1 MSNGNGSCSGRNC
14 DDTLSS
20 ASTCHSPVSEG
31 SGDGSGMYPQ
41 ELIDNFG
48 VNMHRIDKDVLR
60 CDRNHPYF
68 TATNLDK
75 LRNVITTYV
84 WDNLEVGY
92 MQGMCDL
99 VAPILVTLDD
109 EAVTYACFSKLME
122 RMIGWAG
129 N

>member
-1 MSNGNGSCSGRNC
+1 MPTSLSEAIGNGVRLGRNT
-14 DDTLSS
+14 DDATLSS
-20 ASTCHSPVSEG
+20 PTSTCHSPVSEEDGVGTG
-31 SGDGSGMYPQ
+31 SYPQ

-68 TATNLDK
+68 STANLEK

-92 MQGMCDL
+92 MQ
-99 VAPILVTLDD
+99 V
-109 EAVTYACFSKLME
+109 K
-122 RMIGWAG
+122 
-129 N
+129 